1 MAPSVDRGAER
12 REQLLGT
19 LLDDAA
25 FIWIAL
31 AQRTHQRL
39 GLFPGDMRRQRRHI
53 GVGDE
58 LDDDRAIGCQR
69 QIPGRADVIRLVD
82 ADALE
87 AEHLAIARACQLDGV
102 LPGLEIRNNRQLAL
116 LPSYRIETVLG
127 PPPTNH
133 TR

>member
-87 AEHLAIARACQLDGV
+87 AEHLAIARVWNIDEVRRSEARRVGKGGV
-102 LPGLEIRNNRQLAL
+102 STCRSRWSP
-116 LPSYRIETVLG
+116 Y
-127 PPPTNH
+127 H
-133 TR
+133 

>member
-31 AQRTHQRL
+31 AQRTPPRL

-53 GVGDE
+53 GVVHE

-69 QIPGRADVIRLVD
+69 QLPGRADVIRLVD

-87 AEHLAIARACQLDGV
+87 AEHLHITRSPTSLLNVKSVSSHLDTV
-102 LPGLEIRNNRQLAL
+102 C
-116 LPSYRIETVLG
+116 SRI
-127 PPPTNH
+127 NKK
-133 TR
+133 

>member
-69 QIPGRADVIRLVD
+69 QIPDRPEVIRLVD

-87 AEHLAIARACQLDGV
+87 AEPLARARVWTIEDVLRALDFA
-102 LPGLEIRNNRQLAL
+102 LTRQIKEE
-116 LPSYRIETVLG
+116 SQ
-127 PPPTNH
+127 
-133 TR
+133 

>member
-87 AEHLAIARACQLDGV
+87 AEHLAIARSEEHTSELQSLMR
-102 LPGLEIRNNRQLAL
+102 I
-116 LPSYRIETVLG
+116 SYAVFCLKKKTKIKHRHNISYVST
-127 PPPTNH
+127 
-133 TR
+133 